1 MFGLSEELMSEAG
14 VHSPSLVDLF
24 ISWGNSQDVDS
35 STVPL
40 DPMLEAGIHKTSPVG
55 WSITRDNTLDVDSL
69 TVLLAASS
77 EKGFNKLIKSI

>member
-1 MFGLSEELMSEAG
+1 M
-14 VHSPSLVDLF
+14 
-24 ISWGNSQDVDS
+24 DS

-55 WSITRDNTLDVDSL
+55 WSITRDNTFDVDSL